1 MAYLHDAKEIGETM
15 GRLINKNPSR
25 FLNIFFLFCGI
36 IIVFLLYLL
45 LN

>member
-1 MAYLHDAKEIGETM
+1 MAYLHDAEEIGVTI
-15 GRLINKNPSR
+15 GRLIKKNPSR
-25 FLNIFFLFCGI
+25 FFYIYFFFCGI